1 MAHIPENIDFSAH
14 LRTLVGQLE
23 DLTMKDV
30 ETRLTHWLVQRCPD
44 ALSEKPAGIELKT
57 AKRVLAVEPGTVGET
72 FSRTLAKFR
81 KQPHKLGEL
90 HNRNL
95 GEKQSAPDLT
105 CVKVSSSV
113 FV

>member
-1 MAHIPENIDFSAH
+1 
-14 LRTLVGQLE
+14 
-23 DLTMKDV
+23 MKDV
-30 ETRLTHWLVQRCPD
+30 ETRLAALAYPRYPD
-44 ALSEKPAGIELKT
+44 ALSEKPAGIELKPT
-57 AKRVLAVEPGTVGET
+57 KRVLAAELGTVAKL
-72 FSRTLAKFR
+72 FSARWPSSAT
-81 KQPHKLGEL
+81 QPHKLGEL